1 MIEIDNR
8 QDKIKISEDIN
19 TIIDSAIDFAL
30 KYEDFDKPYEVSV
43 VITDNN
49 GIRNINREFRK
60 INRDTDV
67 LSFPMIEYKEVHHGG
82 NNVERNNFEDTNP
95 QTGEVIL
102 GDIVISIEKAFAQA
116 DEYGH
121 SIMREVAFLTVHSV
135 LHLLGYDHELND
147 DMIIMRKKEE
157 DILNIMKLFR

>member
-147 DMIIMRKKEE
+147 DMLIMRKKEE